1 MTINA
6 NDTSSTTTGTTGTT
20 APAGPT
26 PALNADEQL
35 VANLNNAIDALVAQI
50 PELQAA
56 HSTTSKFVRTHL
68 NVPLEFIAGAVAA
81 VNNSPALQAT
91 NMFSADEGRAALQFI
106 GAFQPLQEKV
116 GLLAQNLQFTIN
128 ERQANISVKAS
139 MLYGTAKQAARL
151 PGNVNVEGHVK
162 LLKEHLARAKRA
174 KKAAG
179 KAPAPAPGSG
189 TVTTPV
195 TTTGPAPVA
204 QPHTTSLEEGGA
216 GKQQSVTQ

>member
-26 PALNADEQL
+26 PALNAYEQV

-50 PELQAA
+50 PELQAPHA
-56 HSTTSKFVRTHL
+56 TTSKFVRTHL
-68 NVPLEFIAGAVAA
+68 NVPLEFIGGAVAA
-81 VNNSPALQAT
+81 VTNSPVLQGFNT
-91 NMFSADEGRAALQFI
+91 FSADEGRAALQFM

-116 GLLAQNLQFTIN
+116 SLLAQNLQFTIN
-128 ERQANISVKAS
+128 ERQANISVKAQT
-139 MLYGTAKQAARL
+139 LYGMAKQAARD
-151 PGNVNVEGHVK
+151 PNNVGLTGHVK
-162 LLKEHLARAKRA
+162 LLKEHLVRAKRA

-179 KAPAPAPGSG
+179 QTPAPAPGSG

-195 TTTGPAPVA
+195 TTTGPVPVA
-204 QPHTTSLEEGGA
+204 QPHTTSQEEGGA

>member
-6 NDTSSTTTGTTGTT
+6 NDTSSTTPGTTGTT

-91 NMFSADEGRAALQFI
+91 NMFNADEGRAALQFI

-128 ERQANISVKAS
+128 ERKANISVKAS

-179 KAPAPAPGSG
+179 QTPAPAPGSG

-195 TTTGPAPVA
+195 TPTGPVPVA
-204 QPHTTSLEEGGA
+204 QPHTTSQEEGGA